1 METFEKRALKKLST
15 VEAFDSIIAEFKE
28 ELETAH
34 IKEKNSKNFEA
45 KKKETKLVLEVKP
58 LQIKYNNLKQQWWN
72 ITNKLLTIFVYS
84 FFAILALLKTNNE
97 IKKSHACEEDGAHLR
112 ISFWQ
117 IY

>member
-28 ELETAH
+28 GLETAH
-34 IKEKNSKNFEA
+34 IKEKNSKSFEA

-58 LQIKYNNLKQQWWN
+58 LQIKYNNLKQQC
-72 ITNKLLTIFVYS
+72 LLTVFVYS

-97 IKKSHACEEDGAHLR
+97 IKKSHECEEDGAHLR